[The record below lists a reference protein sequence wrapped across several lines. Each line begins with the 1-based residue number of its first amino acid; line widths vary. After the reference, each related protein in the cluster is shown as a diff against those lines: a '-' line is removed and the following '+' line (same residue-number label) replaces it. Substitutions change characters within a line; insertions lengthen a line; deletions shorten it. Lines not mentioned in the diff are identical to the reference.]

1 MDERR
6 RMQYLDAMGLDMYV
20 PRFVLP
26 AAKLP
31 KRAQLP
37 VATSPEPVSKQ
48 SSARENLLGEQ
59 RSSAPEIQHL
69 ERQSAVSA
77 ESATKVP
84 QTHGSGAMVRGES
97 VAEGILDAISPE
109 TVVKRV
115 PAAEDKGVVVTPA
128 PEPVQFSLGIW
139 RGSNQLLAIESRQP
153 QAALPT
159 QGLLKNILL
168 SKQLSLTSAKP
179 EILNWPMFGGAGGEG
194 GWEPASEMI
203 NAFLKAR
210 LEQQAAKVIWL
221 LGKDAYGAVFGS
233 VNHFQDDLGKCL
245 ALDQLPCLAVVL
257 PSLTDM
263 LTQPTLKAITWRA
276 IRDLH

>member
-37 VATSPEPVSKQ
+37 VAASPEPASQQ
-48 SSARENLLGEQ
+48 SSARENLLGGQ

-69 ERQSAVSA
+69 ERQNAVSA
-77 ESATKVP
+77 ESAERLP
-84 QTHGSGAMVRGES
+84 QTHGSSAMVRGES

-109 TVVKRV
+109 KVVKRV
-115 PAAEDKGVVVTPA
+115 PVAEDKAIETPA
-128 PEPVQFSLGIW
+128 SEPVQFSLGIW

-159 QGLLKNILL
+159 QTLLKNILL

-233 VNHFQDDLGKCL
+233 VNRFQDDLGKCL